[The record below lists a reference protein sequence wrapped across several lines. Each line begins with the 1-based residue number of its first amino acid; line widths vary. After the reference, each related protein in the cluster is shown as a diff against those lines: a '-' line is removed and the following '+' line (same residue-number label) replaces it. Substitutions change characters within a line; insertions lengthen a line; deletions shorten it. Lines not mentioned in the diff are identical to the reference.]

1 MKRYDIEYINQT
13 VQWMRFCISL
23 STNLQTTPR
32 FETDKN
38 DKQEFI

>member
-23 STNLQTTPR
+23 STNLPR